1 MAWNLAGMATL
12 MLEVPQGPTPQGE
25 WLWRDWSDALLIPNS
40 KKIAIHICFQ
50 NKTVQ
55 NKCEENYYVTL
66 VDVTRRRESQHAALP
81 RLNLIIRLGG
91 FYATL

>member
-25 WLWRDWSDALLIPNS
+25 WLYWDWSDALLIPNS

-66 VDVTRRRESQHAALP
+66 VDVTRRWGVTTRRASA
-81 RLNLIIRLGG
+81 RLNLIIH
-91 FYATL
+91 ATL